1 MAKCWHVREP
11 RSRDVCETLTS
22 ESQRRRGV
30 LSFRVIFWRPHEPGG
45 QFYEARAELSRR
57 QQAESDLNAQ
67 ALSYYKTAEVRSA
80 DEAAPPDTA
89 THVRNSD
96 QRRTQSESETGDI
109 DAKAAEESLTT
120 APDMMIT
127 TLDDEGNPQSRPA
140 RELLDEAN
148 RENEQAIQDSGLFDV
163 AVACFL
169 RG

>member
-1 MAKCWHVREP
+1 M
-11 RSRDVCETLTS
+11 TS
-22 ESQRRRGV
+22 
-30 LSFRVIFWRPHEPGG
+30 EPGG

-57 QQAESDLNAQ
+57 RQAESELNAQ

-89 THVRNSD
+89 THIRD
-96 QRRTQSESETGDI
+96 IDRQRTQSESETGDI
-109 DAKAAEESLTT
+109 DVKAAEESLTT

-148 RENEQAIQDSGLFDV
+148 RENEQAIQDSSLFDV

>member
-1 MAKCWHVREP
+1 
-11 RSRDVCETLTS
+11 
-22 ESQRRRGV
+22 
-30 LSFRVIFWRPHEPGG
+30 
-45 QFYEARAELSRR
+45 
-57 QQAESDLNAQ
+57 
-67 ALSYYKTAEVRSA
+67 
-80 DEAAPPDTA
+80 APPDTA

-96 QRRTQSESETGDI
+96 QRRTQSKSETGDI
-109 DAKAAEESLTT
+109 DVKAAEESLTT